1 MELYILSKKDLKILD
16 ICKISNYEIN
26 FDEET
31 NAKTTFELIKTDSIK
46 KGNFMVVSGL
56 YKQFLF
62 VIDDI
67 QNSKNNNLVTV
78 IALDISNMFNQ
89 KVIEKNIELMTTDS
103 IEGFIAATITSNFIN
118 SDDDILNID
127 YIDINIRTHTKGSV
141 STNSENGLYNFHT
154 FMINCRQYKNIYTD
168 FSFEDKKIKIDIEN
182 KKQSIKLIDAT
193 LPEVIDYNKIYEEDI
208 TAKVTVLI
216 RENGSEYNLYLKDD
230 RTTTTD
236 KNDPDRVNGKVEVIS
251 VDTADKAYEEA
262 LNVIKG
268 NSYKHLVE
276 FKIAKS
282 SKLMDISDFTIGRP
296 VKIKTEDDIYESYIS
311 AIKLSDENFV
321 YFKSGKLRANFL
333 EKISKNDN
341 NIGNKLDITG
351 GVIDGN
357 IDLKGKISAQEIVL
371 NGQELLEYEVIEEW

>member
-46 KGNFMVVSGL
+46 KGNFMVLSGL

-67 QNSKNNNLVTV
+67 QNSKNNNLITV

-168 FSFEDKKIKIDIEN
+168 FSFDNKKLKIDIEN

-216 RENGSEYNLYLKDD
+216 RENGSEYNLYLKAD

-236 KNDPDRVNGKVEVIS
+236 KNDPDRVNGNVEVIS
-251 VDTADKAYEEA
+251 VDTVDKAYEEA